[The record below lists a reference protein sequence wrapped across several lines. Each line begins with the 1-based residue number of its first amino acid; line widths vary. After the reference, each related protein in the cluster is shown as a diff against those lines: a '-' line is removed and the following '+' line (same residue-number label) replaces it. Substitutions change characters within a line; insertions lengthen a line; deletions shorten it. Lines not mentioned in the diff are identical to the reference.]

1 MIRHFA
7 NLAVMSG
14 VLHRWLVTFLAG
26 VFVLDA
32 LLLLTH
38 FAAPTLERRLGPA
51 DVMARQGHAYLFAVK
66 TGWLYAIA
74 SDDMTGLHSQLQVVT
89 EAGVP
94 LGPAHA
100 VHDTIRTAGN
110 GAYSHWKGTLYLSMP
125 DNRALEPLT
134 LRAPARLA
142 AWTGFVAIPLNL
154 AAFLALG
161 AICYRRRRALL
172 AVPPVLHR
180 WGRTLA
186 MLHAAWLRWWLI
198 PPAQALAR
206 RWRSVALLGILL
218 VDVLIALAHLAAPT
232 AERVLGPPD
241 VVAEEGHAYLLKT
254 GSLGESWLY
263 EVASDGPAGDQSQ
276 LRVFTQA
283 GAQLGPAHARHDEIR
298 QTGNGAYSHVA
309 GVLYLSMPGNRPFEP
324 VTLQAPARLASWTA
338 FVALVL
344 NLLAL
349 LGLCSIGY
357 RRRRL
362 LLVLGATWF
371 RRWRTSRAGK
381 TLASHWRM
389 LALVAALLIDAALV
403 LAQLAAP
410 TLERTLGPRDVA
422 SKEGHAYLIPPNAL
436 AVGWLYEVPSD
447 GPIGNRS
454 ALSITLGG
462 VPLGPPHAIHDDIRQ
477 TGNGAYSHVK
487 GMLYLSMPGNRPLQ
501 PVTLRADS
509 SVSTSI
515 IGAAALLTL
524 LALLACL
531 APWQPR
537 LFTTPWAQARVF
549 HRAGAALAAGLLVLF
564 LAQWLAGPP
573 LIIFRAD
580 TAGYLLP
587 ALALTQ
593 GGALETVE
601 RTLGYPAFLAA
612 VIFLTGSLAQIATA
626 QVALVAGTTLATV
639 GLLWLASRPGTHGR
653 PGLAFVQAAA
663 MVAGVTALLAYQP
676 LMNNAHW
683 IMSEALYS
691 FLAVLN
697 MLVLVAAFRKRSVA
711 GLLSLYFL
719 GTFLATYNYHV
730 KPHWGAA
737 LVFTWLLLT
746 ARLFLRIEGAPRLRL
761 PLALMAPVAAAAIAM
776 VALIAPQRSLHEQ
789 YGPRYTLFGPF
800 TLFCVHADL
809 VEPMIRRSEHPPEL
823 KAHLLK
829 SLKETL
835 DGATLDGGPGPY
847 TMLGF
852 DPDYCFYRSSL
863 QGDLNTYFKGDIR
876 AQRDLL
882 LGSFL
887 SAVLSNPFGYVS
899 KVVNQITYALTNPF
913 SFITH
918 RTGYRTE
925 YYVHLAK
932 HRRMAPHHMPETW
945 LKGLEPRPMLAALPL
960 GELLGAMLL
969 DGANRFVIAVWAAIL
984 AGACLLAARWRRG
997 SAASGRA
1004 LATMGLASGLY
1015 LCSIVVVAL
1024 AHSFDI
1030 ERYLLALG
1038 PLALCAIAVCLLEL
1052 SGALWGERMQLAGDA
1067 ATSAPTRDL
1076 PKVI

>member
-1 MIRHFA
+1 MIRHNA
-7 NLAVMSG
+7 KWAVVPS
-14 VLHRWLVTFLAG
+14 VLYRWRVALLAG
-26 VFVLDA
+26 IVMLDA

-38 FAAPTLERRLGPA
+38 FAAPTFERRLGTA
-51 DVMARQGHAYLFAVK
+51 DVIGRQGHAYLFAVK
-66 TGWLYAIA
+66 AGWLYTIA
-74 SDDMTGLHSQLQVVT
+74 SDDTTGQQSQLQVVT
-89 EAGVP
+89 DTGIP

-100 VHDTIRTAGN
+100 VHDTIRTVGN
-110 GAYSHWKGTLYLSMP
+110 GAYSHWKGTLFLSMP

-142 AWTGFVAIPLNL
+142 AWIGYVAIPLNL
-154 AAFLALG
+154 PAILALC
-161 AICYRRRRALL
+161 AIFYQRRRTLPDLAPALHGREHAL
-172 AVPPVLHR
+172 A
-180 WGRTLA
+180 TLRR
-186 MLHAAWLRWWLI
+186 AWLRRWLV
-198 PPAQALAR
+198 PPARALAR
-206 RWRSVALLGILL
+206 RWRSVALLGVLL
-218 VDVLIALAHLAAPT
+218 ADVLLALAHLAAPT
-232 AERVLGPPD
+232 AERVLGPAD
-241 VVAEEGHAYLLKT
+241 VVAREGHAYLLKT
-254 GSLGESWLY
+254 GPLGESWLY
-263 EVASDGPAGDQSQ
+263 EIASDGPAGYQSQ
-276 LRVFTQA
+276 LRVLTDG
-283 GAQLGPAHARHDEIR
+283 GAPLGPAHARHDDIR
-298 QTGNGAYSHVA
+298 HTGNGAYSHVA
-309 GVLYLSMPGNRPFEP
+309 GELYLSMPGNRPLEP
-324 VTLQAPARLASWTA
+324 VTLRAKARLAAWTTR
-338 FVALVL
+338 VALVL
-344 NLLAL
+344 NLLGL

-371 RRWRTSRAGK
+371 RRSRASWPGK
-381 TLASHWRM
+381 VLASRWRM

-410 TLERTLGPRDVA
+410 TLERTLGPADVA
-422 SKEGHAYLIPPNAL
+422 SKEGHAYLIAPDAL

-447 GPIGNRS
+447 GPIGNLS
-454 ALSITLGG
+454 ALRITLAG

-487 GMLYLSMPGNRPLQ
+487 GMLYLSMPGNRPLE
-501 PVTLRADS
+501 PVTLRGDS
-509 SVSTSI
+509 RVSTSI
-515 IGAAALLTL
+515 VGAAAFLTL

-531 APWQPR
+531 APWHRP
-537 LFTTPWAQARVF
+537 LFTTPWAQARAF
-549 HRAGAALAAGLLVLF
+549 HRVGAALAAALLVVF
-564 LAQWLAGPP
+564 LAQWLANPP

-601 RTLGYPAFLAA
+601 RTLGYPVFLAA

-626 QVALVAGTTLATV
+626 QVVLVAGTALATL
-639 GLLWLASRPGTHGR
+639 GLLWLASRPGMHGR

-663 MVAGVTALLAYQP
+663 MVAAVTALLAYQP

-711 GLLSLYFL
+711 GLLSLYL
-719 GTFLATYNYHV
+719 AGTLLATYNYHV

-746 ARLFLRIEGAPRLRL
+746 ARLFLRLEGAPRLRL
-761 PLALMAPVAAAAIAM
+761 PLALAAPVVAVAIAA
-776 VALIAPQRSLHEQ
+776 VALVAPQRSLHEQ

-809 VEPMIRRSEHPPEL
+809 VEPAIRQSQHPPEL

-829 SLKETL
+829 TLKETL

-863 QGDLNTYFKGDIR
+863 QPDLNTYFKGDIR

-887 SAVLSNPFGYVS
+887 AAVLSNPIGYAS

-925 YYVHLAK
+925 YYRNLAK
-932 HRRMAPHHMPETW
+932 HQRMAPHHMPETW
-945 LKGLEPRPMLAALPL
+945 LTGLEPRPLLAALPL
-960 GELLGAMLL
+960 AELLGALL
-969 DGANRFVIAVWAAIL
+969 LHGANRFVIALWAAIL

-997 SAASGRA
+997 SAACGRA
-1004 LATMGLASGLY
+1004 LVTMGLASGLY
-1015 LCSIVVVAL
+1015 LCSIAVVAL

-1038 PLALCAIAVCLLEL
+1038 PLALCAMAVCMLEL
-1052 SGALWGERMQLAGDA
+1052 SGALWGDRTQVGRDA
-1067 ATSAPTRDL
+1067 TARESVRGL